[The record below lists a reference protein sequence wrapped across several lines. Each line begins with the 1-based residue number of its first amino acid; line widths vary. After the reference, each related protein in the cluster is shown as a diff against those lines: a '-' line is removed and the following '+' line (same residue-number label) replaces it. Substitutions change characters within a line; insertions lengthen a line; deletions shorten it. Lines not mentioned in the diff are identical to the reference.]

1 MLRKLFYTQLIGF
14 AFIATT
20 TASAATA
27 KTAAAA
33 AAVPAKTTGA
43 AAPGP
48 ADMTKTT
55 GTAVPVPADTTK
67 TTAAGAPAPADTSK
81 MTAVAPPA
89 PALSITGSADLYYR
103 YDFAKQASND
113 FTSFTHSTNSFELG
127 MAELKVEH
135 KTDKLDMVA
144 DLGFGRRA
152 TEFAYNDQGILAA
165 IQQLYISYSPYSWVK
180 FTAGTWATHVGY
192 EVEDAYANRNYS
204 MSYMFTYGPFSHT
217 GVRADFTS
225 GKSGF
230 MIGVSNPTDYR
241 YVPEGVI
248 NKKFLIA
255 QYSYAPSD
263 NFKLYL
269 NYVGGENVDTSKSN
283 QFDVVI
289 NAKAGSKVTLG
300 YNGTIKLVKE
310 YAGKGNYSS
319 TQNWWGSAV
328 YVSYDP
334 TAHFGLSLREEYH
347 SDQDQLTV
355 YSGFGQGGSVIGSTL
370 SASFKKD
377 GFTLIPEIRVDQA
390 SQGIFKNTSGAPT
403 KTDGSFLIAAIYSF

>member
-1 MLRKLFYTQLIGF
+1 MLRKLFLTQLIGCSCF
-14 AFIATT
+14 AAANAQTPTDTT
-20 TASAATA
+20 KAATA
-27 KTAAAA
+27 PAA
-33 AAVPAKTTGA
+33 
-43 AAPGP
+43 
-48 ADMTKTT
+48 
-55 GTAVPVPADTTK
+55 
-67 TTAAGAPAPADTSK
+67 APAPALT
-81 MTAVAPPA
+81 
-89 PALSITGSADLYYR
+89 ITGSADLYYR

-113 FTSFTHSTNSFELG
+113 YTSFTHSTNSFELG
-127 MAELKVEH
+127 MATVKLEH

-144 DLGFGRRA
+144 DLGFGKRA
-152 TEFAYNDQGILAA
+152 EEFAYNDNGILQA
-165 IQQLYISYSPYSWVK
+165 IKQLYISYSPTSWVK

-192 EVEDAYANRNYS
+192 EVLDAYANRNYS

-241 YVPEGVI
+241 YVPQGVI

-310 YAGKGNYSS
+310 YAGKGDYSS
-319 TQNWWGSAV
+319 TENWWGSAV

-355 YSGFGQGGSVIGSTL
+355 FNGFGEGGSVFGSTL

-377 GFTLIPEIRVDQA
+377 GFTLIPEVRLDQA
-390 SQGIFKNTSGAPT
+390 TQGVFKNSSGGPT

>member
-1 MLRKLFYTQLIGF
+1 MLKKLFFTPLIGC
-14 AFIATT
+14 IAAASAQTTVT
-20 TASAATA
+20 TA
-27 KTAAAA
+27 
-33 AAVPAKTTGA
+33 
-43 AAPGP
+43 
-48 ADMTKTT
+48 
-55 GTAVPVPADTTK
+55 PADTTK
-67 TTAAGAPAPADTSK
+67 AAAAATAAAPAAAPAPALT
-81 MTAVAPPA
+81 
-89 PALSITGSADLYYR
+89 ITGGADFYYR
-103 YDFAKQASND
+103 YDFSKQASND

-127 MAELKVEH
+127 MAEVKVEH

-165 IQQLYISYSPYSWVK
+165 IQQLYISYSPYSWLK
-180 FTAGTWATHVGY
+180 LTAGSWATHVGY
-192 EVEDAYANRNYS
+192 EVEDAYGNRNYS

-230 MIGVSNPTDYR
+230 MIGIANPTDYR

-263 NFKLYL
+263 NFHLYL

-300 YNGTIKLVKE
+300 YNGTVKLVKE
-310 YAGKGNYSS
+310 YEGKGDYSS

-347 SDQDQLTV
+347 DDQDQLTV
-355 YSGFGQGGSVIGSTL
+355 YSGFGQGGSIFGSTL

-377 GFTLIPEIRVDQA
+377 GFTLIPEVRLDEA
-390 SQGIFKNTSGAPT
+390 SQGVFKDSGGNAT
-403 KTDGSFLIAAIYSF
+403 KTDASFLVAAIYSF